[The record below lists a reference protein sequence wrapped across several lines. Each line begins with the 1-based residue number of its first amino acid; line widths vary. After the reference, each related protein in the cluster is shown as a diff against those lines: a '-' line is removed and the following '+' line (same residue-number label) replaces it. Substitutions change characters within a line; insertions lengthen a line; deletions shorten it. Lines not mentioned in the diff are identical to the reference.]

1 MVAALEHG
9 TGMVLRQV
17 KVEEKSNEIP
27 AVREISGSLDITG
40 RIIAMDAM
48 HAQHETVHS
57 LLGRDQR
64 RKCSQTVPHSPFG
77 LRPHCDEGRALHFT
91 LEVGPIIP

>member
-1 MVAALEHG
+1 MMVAAAEHG

-40 RIIAMDAM
+40 RIVAMDAM
-48 HAQHETVHS
+48 HAQHETAHI
-57 LLGRDQR
+57 LGRDQR
-64 RKCSQTVPHSPFG
+64 RKCSQTVPHRSEG
-77 LRPHCDEGRALHFT
+77 VARTENEGRALHFS